1 MLLMI
6 RINLLGRNKGQKSGK
21 RSFSLP
27 RIPNGGLLLALL
39 ILVIEGAVA
48 FQWSQQSAEDAN
60 KLESKAR
67 KLKEEVDDYTKVKT
81 EVDELKHKLEEGGK
95 EKLIFDELFAEKIGP
110 ANALTYLAFILAP
123 RKEAEL
129 PGDELKQ
136 MELAGWRVNWPGEK
150 ARAWLTAVHER
161 EGEVTL
167 IGGAVDH
174 GDVAEVAR
182 RLESSA
188 HFREMKLVS
197 QERKVDPN
205 LGVTYIEFTIRG
217 TLVFLLD
224 PYKPAGAAPE
234 GETPPEAAA
243 GGDATAGDGG
253 ADAGG
258 ETTALLKSALL
269 PTPDVT
275 AGDVDASD
283 ADAQAPE
290 TKEEPDMGPQPIMP
304 KPAAPRAQGEP
315 SGQAAPPPLLQQA
328 SEPPPAERAADPGD
342 PGAGTAPAE
351 PSAPAG
357 NPYPS
362 GEAGNANP

>member
-6 RINLLGRNKGQKSGK
+6 RINLLGRNKGQKGGK

-27 RIPNGGLLLALL
+27 RIPNVGLLLALL

-48 FQWSQQSAEDAN
+48 FQWSQQAAEDAN

-67 KLKEEVDDYTKVKT
+67 KLKEEVDDYGKIKT
-81 EVDELKHKLEEGGK
+81 EADELKHKLEDGNK
-95 EKLIFDELFAEKIGP
+95 EKLIFDELFAQKIGP
-110 ANALTYLAFILAP
+110 ADALTYLAFILAP
-123 RKEAEL
+123 RKEAEV

-150 ARAWLTAVHER
+150 TRAWLTGIHEK

-197 QERKVDPN
+197 QERKVDPV
-205 LGVTYIEFTIRG
+205 LGVPYIEFTIRG
-217 TLVFLLD
+217 SLIYLLD
-224 PYKPAGAAPE
+224 PYKVPGETPE
-234 GETPPEAAA
+234 GEAPPEAAA
-243 GGDATAGDGG
+243 AGDATAGDGG

-258 ETTALLKSALL
+258 ETTTMLKSNLL
-269 PTPDVT
+269 PTPDAT
-275 AGDVDASD
+275 AGETDGAD
-283 ADAQAPE
+283 ADAHE
-290 TKEEPDMGPQPIMP
+290 TKEEPDSGPPPIVP
-304 KPAAPRAQGEP
+304 TPVAPRAEAEP
-315 SGQAAPPPLLQQA
+315 VRQPASPPLIEHA
-328 SEPPPAERAADPGD
+328 VEPPPAERGSDPSDPGS
-342 PGAGTAPAE
+342 GATAQPAE
-351 PSAPAG
+351 PSNPNPAPAG
-357 NPYPS
+357 NP
-362 GEAGNANP
+362 